1 MYRTYIGR
9 EDTDVYTDLYGSA
22 YSGYSGN
29 TESYGDP
36 YASRGGGYTGNTD
49 LYDDVYSYHRGIY
62 AEDIGQYADTYR
74 SEYRRYPEDAN
85 KYRTHTRRNPEG
97 IDKYRTRTRWNRED
111 TNKYCTRTRRNPEDT
126 DKYRTHRRRNPGDT
140 EKYNSRR
147 QQDQGN
153 QGTQAGAIKYKHV
166 KNIGAGGQ
174 GECKLVER
182 ASDGQRLVLKKMR
195 NPLLS
200 GVIPTEARVLGKVLP
215 PCPRVIKFHQAILQ
229 PPEAQ
234 IFFDYCDGGDL
245 HGLIDNYTR
254 HGSVIPE
261 AFIWHVFVQLAEA
274 LAFIHYGVNVSER
287 HAASKW
293 DKVIHRDV
301 KPSNIFLKSRS
312 GGKYPHVILGDFGLA
327 AVATDPDY
335 RSICHNG
342 TPSWRAPELPEAT
355 SRSDVWAIGAIIH
368 AMAHKGKSPL
378 KPMPKTWPND
388 ERHRS
393 KWELDPSA
401 REPWSIDHLYSS
413 TLQKWMLTALQ
424 ADPRHRPTS
433 LELVKKMIP
442 ESERRSKDRYKPL
455 KAWALDPC

>member
-1 MYRTYIGR
+1 M
-9 EDTDVYTDLYGSA
+9 YTDLYGSG

-29 TESYGDP
+29 TDIYDDP
-36 YASRGGGYTGNTD
+36 YATRGGGYTGNTELYDHVYSSHGGGYTGAAD
-49 LYDDVYSYHRGIY
+49 LY
-62 AEDIGQYADTYR
+62 ADPYR
-74 SEYRRYPEDAN
+74 SEYRRYPEDTD
-85 KYRTHTRRNPEG
+85 KYRTHNRRNPEVT
-97 IDKYRTRTRWNRED
+97 DKYRTRARRNAED
-111 TNKYCTRTRRNPEDT
+111 TDRYRTRTRRNPEDT
-126 DKYRTHRRRNPGDT
+126 DKYRTHKRRNAEDAD
-140 EKYNSRR
+140 KYSSRR
-147 QQDQGN
+147 QRDQGN
-153 QGTQAGAIKYKHV
+153 QGSQAGAIKYRHL

-182 ASDGQRLVLKKMR
+182 TTDGQRLVLKKMR

-200 GVIPTEARVLGKVLP
+200 GGIPIEARVLGKVLP
-215 PCPRVIKFHQAILQ
+215 PCPRIIKFHQAILQ

-261 AFIWHVFVQLAEA
+261 AFLWHVFLQLAEA
-274 LAFIHYGVNVSER
+274 LAFIHYGVNASER
-287 HAASKW
+287 HAASEW

-327 AVATDPDY
+327 AVATDADY

-355 SRSDVWAIGAIIH
+355 ARSDVWAAGAIVH

-378 KPMPKTWPND
+378 KSMPKTWPND

-393 KWELDPSA
+393 KWEADPSA
-401 REPWSIDHLYSS
+401 REPRNIDHLYSS
-413 TLQKWMLTALQ
+413 TLQKWMLTALE
-424 ADPRHRPTS
+424 ANPGHRPTS
-433 LELVKKMIP
+433 LELVKKMVP
-442 ESERRSKDRYKPL
+442 EGERRSKDRYKPL
-455 KAWALDPC
+455 KSWALDPC